1 MSGGRKGPAY
11 GQGMST
17 ASVEELPYV
26 TFADYLAIDEA
37 SQVRHEWV
45 GGRVYAMSGGTERHG
60 LMSGLLYAAVAAGAF
75 GAGCRPFQE
84 GRRLK
89 PGLVSY
95 YPDVMVVCG
104 PTGDDQYET
113 DAALVVE
120 VQSPSTRDR
129 DRREKAMAYATLPSL
144 RQYVLVDPDRVRIEV
159 AERTADGL
167 RWSAHGPGDVVFT
180 AYGDLHVD
188 ALYASIDAVAT
199 RQTE

>member
-1 MSGGRKGPAY
+1 MSA
-11 GQGMST
+11 

-26 TFADYLAIDEA
+26 TFADYLAIDQA
-37 SQVRHEWV
+37 SEVRHEWV

-60 LMSGLLYAAVAAGAF
+60 LMSGLLYAALAAGAL

-104 PTGDDQYET
+104 PAGDDQYET
-113 DAALVVE
+113 DATLVIE

-144 RQYVLVDPDRVRIEV
+144 QQYVLVDPDRVRIEV

-180 AYGDLHVD
+180 PYGDLVVD
-188 ALYASIDAVAT
+188 ALYAAIDAVAT